1 MGAELTALHWLTAMA
16 LGDHG
21 FHCHPYFLF
30 AITLQLNTLT
40 MELDDGDFILLGCD
54 MDSSLWPMLSK
65 SYIQYRFAL
74 QPSL

>member
-1 MGAELTALHWLTAMA
+1 MA

-40 MELDDGDFILLGCD
+40 MELDDGDFI
-54 MDSSLWPMLSK
+54 
-65 SYIQYRFAL
+65 
-74 QPSL
+74 